1 MFRAHDTERY
11 SIHKGDLGNGQVFS
25 LLLFHELRKSD
36 GATWE
41 CILNSHGTEDT
52 TTARVTVL
60 DKGIQTGL
68 YEIQPTRSEN
78 AIIGEMK
85 ELNCF
90 PGSKHFWLQC
100 SDDTGCK
107 LIVPSPKFDITDNYL
122 TIKNVE
128 AGDGGRYR

>member
-1 MFRAHDTERY
+1 MIVNR
-11 SIHKGDLGNGQVFS
+11 
-25 LLLFHELRKSD
+25 
-36 GATWE
+36 
-41 CILNSHGTEDT
+41 
-52 TTARVTVL
+52 

-100 SDDTGCK
+100 SDDTGCS
-107 LIVPSPKFDITDNYL
+107 LILPSPKFDITDNYL

-128 AGDGGRYR
+128 ASDGGRYR

>member
-1 MFRAHDTERY
+1 MTSD
-11 SIHKGDLGNGQVFS
+11 DLEPDNQIFILEGWKFN
-25 LLLFHELRKSD
+25 
-36 GATWE
+36 TWV
-41 CILNSHGTEDT
+41 IVNHN
-52 TTARVTVL
+52 
-60 DKGIQTGL
+60 KGIQTGL

-100 SDDTGCK
+100 SDDTGCN
-107 LIVPSPKFDITDNYL
+107 LIVPSPKFDLTDNYL

-128 AGDGGRYR
+128 ASDGGRYR